1 MCLNF
6 RKRFFFYFYRYEK
19 KKKENALKFR
29 REVVRDRER
38 GPKKYTDKRRERKM
52 RPQISI
58 YYNYVYQY
66 IEICE

>member
-1 MCLNF
+1 MLELQ
-6 RKRFFFYFYRYEK
+6 KKIFFFTFIGMR

>member
-1 MCLNF
+1 M
-6 RKRFFFYFYRYEK
+6 R

-29 REVVRDRER
+29 REVVRDRES